1 MNRLNMV
8 KHQDKED
15 NSTIMKKMMLQ
26 EKNKNAD
33 KQTHRDNLGYLQ
45 RGNHQSGIR
54 FSLSKNWTE
63 KAVKQYLQN
72 SEEILS

>member
-8 KHQDKED
+8 NRQDKED

-54 FSLSKNWTE
+54 FSLSKN
-63 KAVKQYLQN
+63 
-72 SEEILS
+72 

>member
-8 KHQDKED
+8 KHQNKED
-15 NSTIMKKMMLQ
+15 NITIMKKMMLQ
-26 EKNKNAD
+26 EKKQKC

-54 FSLSKNWTE
+54 FSLSKN
-63 KAVKQYLQN
+63 
-72 SEEILS
+72 

>member
-8 KHQDKED
+8 KHQNKED
-15 NSTIMKKMMLQ
+15 NSTIMKKIILQ
-26 EKNKNAD
+26 EKNKHAD
-33 KQTHRDNLGYLQ
+33 KQSHRDNLDHLQ

-63 KAVKQYLQN
+63 KTVKQYLQN
-72 SEEILS
+72 SEEIS